1 MLASRLA
8 LSLTGDCLE
17 IPLFQDALIFSFE
30 INLYIIVFFIY
41 QINKI
46 VTQSEFDI
54 KVGPGASPAC
64 VVLFFLCFFLNLFAC
79 KCLLF
84 WQNIENFKRWLHL
97 LKNVVRVI
105 HLNVTECPIFPLCLN
120 SIFFAGFFLSVT
132 FFSFYFEDFVSKNQ
146 NTRKINDW
154 WNTFLQELPGRV
166 QRLPVHDFWRPTS
179 GRQDAHWSSSG
190 RDRQFLCLEVLKKE
204 DSKIFFNS
212 CKRLHLWS
220 FNFLVFHQKV
230 HVN

>member
-46 VTQSEFDI
+46 VTQSELDI

-132 FFSFYFEDFVSKNQ
+132 FFLSILKISFQRTRTRGRLTIDGIHFFKNFRVECKGFRSMIFGGLLPEDR
-146 NTRKINDW
+146 THTDP
-154 WNTFLQELPGRV
+154 LQVETGN
-166 QRLPVHDFWRPTS
+166 F
-179 GRQDAHWSSSG
+179 
-190 RDRQFLCLEVLKKE
+190 FVLK
-204 DSKIFFNS
+204 
-212 CKRLHLWS
+212 C
-220 FNFLVFHQKV
+220 
-230 HVN
+230 

>member
-1 MLASRLA
+1 MLLSESICMQMSSFLA
-8 LSLTGDCLE
+8 KYWK
-17 IPLFQDALIFSFE
+17 FQTVIVSFKKCCTCHPSQCYRVSHFSSMF
-30 INLYIIVFFIY
+30 
-41 QINKI
+41 K
-46 VTQSEFDI
+46 FDI
-54 KVGPGASPAC
+54 
-64 VVLFFLCFFLNLFAC
+64 LCWF
-79 KCLLF
+79 
-84 WQNIENFKRWLHL
+84 
-97 LKNVVRVI
+97 
-105 HLNVTECPIFPLCLN
+105 
-120 SIFFAGFFLSVT
+120 FFLSVT

>member
-1 MLASRLA
+1 MLAFRLA

-46 VTQSEFDI
+46 VTQSELDI

-64 VVLFFLCFFLNLFAC
+64 VIFLCFFLNLFAC

-120 SIFFAGFFLSVT
+120 SIFFAGFFFLSVT

>member
-46 VTQSEFDI
+46 VTQSELDI

-64 VVLFFLCFFLNLFAC
+64 VVLFFYASFWIYLHANVFF
-79 KCLLF
+79 F

-120 SIFFAGFFLSVT
+120 SIFFAGFFFYLWLFFLSILKISFQRT
-132 FFSFYFEDFVSKNQ
+132 RTRGRLTIDGIHFFKNFRVECKGFRSMIFGGLLPEDR
-146 NTRKINDW
+146 THTDP
-154 WNTFLQELPGRV
+154 LQVETGN
-166 QRLPVHDFWRPTS
+166 F
-179 GRQDAHWSSSG
+179 
-190 RDRQFLCLEVLKKE
+190 FVLK
-204 DSKIFFNS
+204 
-212 CKRLHLWS
+212 C
-220 FNFLVFHQKV
+220 
-230 HVN
+230 

>member
-46 VTQSEFDI
+46 VTQSELDI

-64 VVLFFLCFFLNLFAC
+64 VVLFFYASFWIY
-79 KCLLF
+79 LL
-84 WQNIENFKRWLHL
+84 
-97 LKNVVRVI
+97 VRVI

-190 RDRQFLCLEVLKKE
+190 RDQQFLCLVMLKKE
-204 DSKIFFNS
+204 DSKIFLNS

-220 FNFLVFHQKV
+220 FNFLVFLLLQSSKSTCELRWPE
-230 HVN
+230 